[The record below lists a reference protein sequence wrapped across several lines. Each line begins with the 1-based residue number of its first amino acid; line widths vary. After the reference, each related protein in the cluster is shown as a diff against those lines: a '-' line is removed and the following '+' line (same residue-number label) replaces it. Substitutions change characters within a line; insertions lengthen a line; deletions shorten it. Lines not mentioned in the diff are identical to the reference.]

1 MRNKKENEKNFF
13 ENEKNFFEKKK
24 KKKNFDSKNYLQV
37 CFTLE
42 LCNSFIQLRI

>member
-13 ENEKNFFEKKK
+13 EKK

-42 LCNSFIQLRI
+42 LCNSVIQLRI